1 LASLVLTMQAVD
13 TPPRAPTYTPRTPS
27 SISRTPSKKDLSKQK
42 KLSKRVSSLEV
53 KLASAKKELQT
64 VLGNECFPAVPA
76 LPPNLSALSP
86 TPNTP
91 HVFTDYGSP
100 SDSAALPSHIAKKR
114 RSTTDP
120 ATPTSTAIYSP
131 PSTSRSYSLD
141 TDPDADADKEN
152 SSLTSKSER
161 TIRRVRS
168 ASSRTLKRTSSR
180 LSRKLSRSS
189 LGATSDADDGD
200 DNNNGARAAAVVT
213 VVPGGAVPPVP
224 RIPADVKGRSA
235 VVGVRAGDDG
245 FGGLGHEIF

>member
-189 LGATSDADDGD
+189 LAADDATD
-200 DNNNGARAAAVVT
+200 DEGAGAARAAVVVT

-224 RIPADVKGRSA
+224 MIPADVKGRSA

>member
-1 LASLVLTMQAVD
+1 LASPVLTMQAVD
-13 TPPRAPTYTPRTPS
+13 TPARAPPHTPRTPS
-27 SISRTPSKKDLSKQK
+27 SISRTPSKKDLNKQK

-64 VLGNECFPAVPA
+64 VLGNDCFPAVPA
-76 LPPNLSALSP
+76 LPSDLSAFSP

-100 SDSAALPSHIAKKR
+100 SDSASLPSHIAKKR

-141 TDPDADADKEN
+141 TDDADADADKEN
-152 SSLTSKSER
+152 SSLASKSER

-189 LGATSDADDGD
+189 LAADDATD
-200 DNNNGARAAAVVT
+200 DEGARAAAVVT